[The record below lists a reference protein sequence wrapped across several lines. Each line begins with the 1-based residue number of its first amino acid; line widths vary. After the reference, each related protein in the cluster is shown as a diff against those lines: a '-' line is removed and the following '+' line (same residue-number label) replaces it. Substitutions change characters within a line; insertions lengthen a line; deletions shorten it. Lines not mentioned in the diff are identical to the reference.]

1 MSTKKLKKNLFN
13 KIKEGK
19 GIKLFKDNAYYYKNI
34 CASERDGVIEIYDTT
49 TNVYRPLSVEE
60 MSKLLLENIDKFC
73 LKLKTKNLKE
83 RFAGH
88 RHRFHIAIAKK
99 NEKEKKF
106 FYKRCVSDIKQL
118 RKVLY

>member
-1 MSTKKLKKNLFN
+1 VFHRLK
-13 KIKEGK
+13 ESK
-19 GIKLFKDNAYYYKNI
+19 GSKLFEDNAYYYKNI
-34 CASERDGVIEIYDTT
+34 CASERDGQIEVYDTT
-49 TNVYRPLSVEE
+49 SLLYRPLKESE
-60 MSKLLLENIDKFC
+60 MKILLYENIDEFC
-73 LKLKTKNLKE
+73 KKLKTKNLQE

-88 RHRFHIAIAKK
+88 RHRFHIAIAKQ

>member
-1 MSTKKLKKNLFN
+1 MNVRKLKELVFHRL
-13 KIKEGK
+13 KEGVGK
-19 GIKLFKDNAYYYKNI
+19 RLFKDNAYYYKNI
-34 CASERDGVIEIYDTT
+34 CASERLGKIEIYDTT
-49 TNVYRPLSVEE
+49 TSIYRPMKESE
-60 MSKLLLENIDKFC
+60 MKALLHEDVDEFC
-73 LKLKTKNLKE
+73 KKLKTINLQE

-88 RHRFHIAIAKK
+88 RHRFHIAIAKQ